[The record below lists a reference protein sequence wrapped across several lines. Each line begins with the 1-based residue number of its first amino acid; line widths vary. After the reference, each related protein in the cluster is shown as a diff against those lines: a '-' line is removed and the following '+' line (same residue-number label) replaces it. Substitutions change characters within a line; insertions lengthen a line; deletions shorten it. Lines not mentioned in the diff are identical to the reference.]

1 MAKTKTKTD
10 KKVAKVLIVDD
21 HPIVRDGLAMRISG
35 QSDMEVCG
43 QAEDVTEAIELVRQ
57 TRPDVVVIDIAL
69 KTGSGIDL
77 IKRIKV
83 IDDSIRS
90 LAISMYD
97 ESLYAERAI
106 RAGAMGYLNKQV
118 ATRNITEAI
127 RHVFDGKMYLSE
139 QMADRM
145 LQLARSG
152 ERLVQSPVDR
162 LSDRELQVFELIGRG
177 CSTGEIAESL
187 HLSVKTIDNYRDIIK
202 TKLNLRD
209 SNKLLRQA
217 TIWVVE
223 NGRSPASNR
232 SAEEFA

>member
-21 HPIVRDGLAMRISG
+21 HPIVRDGLSMRISG
-35 QSDMEVCG
+35 QSDMEVYG
-43 QAEDVTEAIELVRQ
+43 EAEDVAEALDLIRQ
-57 TRPDVVVIDIAL
+57 TRPDVVVIDIVL

-77 IKRIKV
+77 IRRIKV
-83 IDDSIRS
+83 IDDSIRL

-97 ESLYAERAI
+97 ESLYAERAV

-118 ATRNITEAI
+118 ATRNIIEAI
-127 RHVFDGKMYLSE
+127 RQVLDGKMYLSE

-152 ERLVQSPVDR
+152 KRLEQSPVDR

-177 CSTGEIAESL
+177 YSTREIAE
-187 HLSVKTIDNYRDIIK
+187 HLYLSAKTIDNYRDFIK
-202 TKLNLRD
+202 TKLDLRD
-209 SNKLLRQA
+209 SNELLRQA
-217 TIWVVE
+217 TMWLME
-223 NGRSPASNR
+223 SGRAAGSNQ
-232 SAEEFA
+232 SGEEFA